1 MEKTQEKKA
10 TVKQIAEPEVKKMSI
25 YEKMQKITE
34 EMGVIQK
41 NLSIQAGSNKYKA
54 VSERDILDNVKPLE
68 AKYRIYSYP
77 FERNILQSDILVK
90 ETEYQG
96 KATKTNSLF
105 MRIEAIYRFVNI
117 DMPEQYIDI
126 KSYADGIDTGDK
138 AAGKAMTYADKYALM
153 KAYKIS
159 TGDDP
164 DKDPSPENGYAKKP
178 KIDYRKEL
186 ISYCQKNSID
196 LKKVAK
202 DYKMVGKKLS
212 NDDYLDILEDI
223 KAEEA
228 RLDRIAQPD
237 VFIDEGELNG

>member
-10 TVKQIAEPEVKKMSI
+10 TVKQIAEPEVKKMNI

-68 AKYRIYSYP
+68 TKYRVYSYP
-77 FERNILQSDILVK
+77 YERNILQSDILVK

-96 KATKTNSLF
+96 KITKTNSLF
-105 MRIEAIYRFVNI
+105 MRIGTIYRFVNI
-117 DMPEQYIDI
+117 DIPEQYIDI
-126 KSYADGIDTGDK
+126 TSYADGIDTGDK
-138 AAGKAMTYADKYALM
+138 ATGKAMTYADKYALM

-164 DKDPSPENGYAKKP
+164 DKDASPENGYTKKP

-186 ISYCQKNSID
+186 INYCQKNGID
-196 LKKVAK
+196 LKEVAK
-202 DYKMVGKKLS
+202 NYQMTGKKLS
-212 NDDYLDILEDI
+212 NDDYFDILEDI
-223 KAEEA
+223 KIEEA
-228 RLDRIAQPD
+228 RLNKIAQPD
-237 VFIDEGELNG
+237 VFTDEGELNG

>member
-1 MEKTQEKKA
+1 MEEQKEEKTVAKE
-10 TVKQIAEPEVKKMSI
+10 IAVSEIKKMSI

-164 DKDPSPENGYAKKP
+164 DKDPSPENGYQKSKQQIIYATQKQVEILSNIYTGDNLTKLLEANSI
-178 KIDYRKEL
+178 KSIDELTSSKASEL
-186 ISYCQKNSID
+186 ISKCFEAKKN
-196 LKKVAK
+196 KTKEK
-202 DYKMVGKKLS
+202 
-212 NDDYLDILEDI
+212 
-223 KAEEA
+223 EEK
-228 RLDRIAQPD
+228 
-237 VFIDEGELNG
+237 

>member
-1 MEKTQEKKA
+1 MEKQKEEKTTAKE
-10 TVKQIAEPEVKKMSI
+10 IAVSEIKKMSI

-68 AKYRIYSYP
+68 TKYRIYSYP

-90 ETEYQG
+90 ETEYQE
-96 KATKTNSLF
+96 KITKINSLF
-105 MRIEAIYRFVNI
+105 MRIETNYRFVNI
-117 DMPEQYIDI
+117 DFPEQYIDI

-138 AAGKAMTYADKYALM
+138 ATGKAMTYADKYALM

-164 DKDPSPENGYAKKP
+164 DKDPSPENGYQKDKQQITYATQKQVEILLSIYTGDNLTKLLETNSV
-178 KIDYRKEL
+178 KSVNELSASKASEL
-186 ISYCQKNSID
+186 ISKCFEAKKN
-196 LKKVAK
+196 KAK
-202 DYKMVGKKLS
+202 EK
-212 NDDYLDILEDI
+212 
-223 KAEEA
+223 EEK
-228 RLDRIAQPD
+228 
-237 VFIDEGELNG
+237 

>member
-1 MEKTQEKKA
+1 MEEQKEEKTVAKE
-10 TVKQIAEPEVKKMSI
+10 IAVSEIKKMSI

-68 AKYRIYSYP
+68 ANYRIYSYP

-138 AAGKAMTYADKYALM
+138 ATGKAMTYADKYALM

-186 ISYCQKNSID
+186 IIYCQKNSID